1 MIETGRRDNPTIDT
15 SKALA
20 RVLGCGVGWLV
31 AGEGEPPSEGQVAA
45 AVEAARSERRGP
57 TVDRSAEFAQPE
69 PTDGAL

>member
-31 AGEGEPPSEGQVAA
+31 AGEGDPPTDAQVSA
-45 AVEAARSERRGP
+45 AVESARSERRGP
-57 TVDRSAEFAQPE
+57 TVDRSEEFAQAE